1 MHSPLIYR
9 IFWPRDSS
17 KDLDSVPAH
26 AYILGWLMGN
36 HTICV
41 SMLYNPEAI
50 FSDDESGDAD
60 DAVHRGGVEA
70 IRDILAKIDDD
81 ERTSKGKMN
90 KIIVSSG
97 DASSN
102 RRDGDASLVSG
113 KLTLLGIVVDVKHFI
128 P

>member
-1 MHSPLIYR
+1 MPAPLVYR

-41 SMLYNPEAI
+41 SLLYNPEDLS
-50 FSDDESGDAD
+50 SDDESGEAD
-60 DAVHRGGVEA
+60 DVHRGGVEA
-70 IRDILAKIDDD
+70 IMDILAKIDDD
-81 ERTSKGKMN
+81 ERSAKGKMN
-90 KIIVSSG
+90 KIQAG

-102 RRDGDASLVSG
+102 RRDGDDSLVSG
-113 KLTLLGIVVDVKHFI
+113 KLTLLGIAVDVKHFI